1 MKSATKYLCLVL
13 VIGTASKCFAQK
25 SNESFYAFNAD
36 WSAAKSI
43 DASTYFMHEIK
54 KSDTEFVCRYYNKFG
69 PMVKQESYRDADL
82 SILNGIFCWYNSDG
96 YLDSTGSVL
105 NGRKDGWWSY
115 LMNDSVN
122 RYREKY
128 EDGKL
133 IKKDTY
139 HKRDTTDTT
148 IVMEDPTQKEAVYG
162 KGSGAWN
169 KYISSKIETPDRF
182 IKNMAPGRY
191 VITVSFVINKTGKV
205 QDVVLVKSVEWSA
218 DGEVFKVIENSP
230 VWTPAVQKGQPVL
243 YRQKQNIS
251 FAVTKN

>member
-1 MKSATKYLCLVL
+1 MISTTKYLCLVL
-13 VIGTASKCFAQK
+13 FVVTAGNSLAQK
-25 SNESFYAFNAD
+25 STESFYAFNAD

-43 DASTYFMHEIK
+43 DACTYFMHEIK
-54 KSDTEFVCRYYNKFG
+54 KSDTEYVCRYYNKFG

-82 SILNGIFCWYNSDG
+82 GILNGVFCWYNSDG
-96 YLDSTGSVL
+96 YIDSTGSVL

-128 EDGKL
+128 EGGKL
-133 IKKDTY
+133 IKKEVY
-139 HKRDTTDTT
+139 QKPDTTQTAKDT
-148 IVMEDPTQKEAVYG
+148 TQKEAIYG
-162 KGSGAWN
+162 KGSGAWT

-182 IKNMAPGRY
+182 IKNMVPGRY
-191 VITVSFVINKTGKV
+191 VVTVSFVINKTGKV
-205 QDVVLVKSVEWSA
+205 QDVVLIKSVEWSA
-218 DGEVFKVIENSP
+218 DAEVFKVIENSP

-251 FAVTKN
+251 FAVANK

>member
-1 MKSATKYLCLVL
+1 MKSTTKCLCLVL
-13 VIGTASKCFAQK
+13 LAFIAGKSQAQK

-54 KSDTEFVCRYYNKFG
+54 KSDTEYVCRYYNKFG

-82 SILNGIFCWYNSDG
+82 SILNGVFCWYNSDG

-105 NGRKDGWWSY
+105 NGRKDSWWGY

-122 RYREKY
+122 KYREKY
-128 EDGKL
+128 ENGK
-133 IKKDTY
+133 IIEKEAY
-139 HKRDTTDTT
+139 HKPDTTQKE
-148 IVMEDPTQKEAVYG
+148 EDPTQKEAIYG

-218 DGEVFKVIENSP
+218 DAEVFKVIENSP

-251 FAVTKN
+251 FAVTNN

>member
-1 MKSATKYLCLVL
+1 MKSTTKYLFLL
-13 VIGTASKCFAQK
+13 LFSFTVIKCFAQK
-25 SNESFYAFNAD
+25 SNESFYAFNTD

-54 KSDTEFVCRYYNKFG
+54 KSDTEYVCRYYNKFG
-69 PMVKQESYRDADL
+69 PMVRQESYLDADL

-96 YLDSTGSVL
+96 YVDSTGSVL

-133 IKKDTY
+133 IKKEGY
-139 HKRDTTDTT
+139 QKPDTTQTT
-148 IVMEDPTQKEAVYG
+148 KDSTEKGAIYG
-162 KGSGAWN
+162 KGDGAWN

-218 DGEVFKVIENSP
+218 DAEVFKVIENSP
-230 VWTPAVQKGQPVL
+230 VWKPAVQKGQPVL

-251 FAVTKN
+251 FAVAK